1 MGLMGLTIKI
11 LPRFYDFSWEQIVF
25 TIEMVIVT
33 TAVDFGQCYTN
44 NSEGKQRG
52 TGPCKAQGHI
62 VRVTPMA
69 SISV

>member
-1 MGLMGLTIKI
+1 
-11 LPRFYDFSWEQIVF
+11 
-25 TIEMVIVT
+25 MVIVT
-33 TAVDFGQCYTN
+33 TAIDFGQCYTN

-62 VRVTPMA
+62 VRVLLATPMA